1 MHRPYGIPG
10 VVVSF
15 GPQDKNFWNQQFW
28 IKPDSF
34 RPRAMPLRELPVPRG
49 HEVHLWYL
57 HLDRLAGA
65 LQHALG
71 HERAGGK
78 APRLSASQLR
88 FTRRFYLRVLLGAY
102 LGIAGKDVH
111 INRSNRGKP
120 VLDATRHSSDL
131 KFSMAKSENRVLI
144 GVSATHLG
152 VDLEPVTRKA
162 RNALR
167 LARRYFSAREF
178 AALERLAPDRMD
190 EAFLRAWACNEAVV
204 KASGLGIANQL
215 CRFSVEMDPDLPP
228 AMLASED
235 GDASEWSLV
244 LVRPD
249 EEFLAAVASRQAR
262 LEISAY
268 QLLPAL

>member
-1 MHRPYGIPG
+1 
-10 VVVSF
+10 
-15 GPQDKNFWNQQFW
+15 
-28 IKPDSF
+28 
-34 RPRAMPLRELPVPRG
+34 MPLQELPPPRE

-57 HLDRLAGA
+57 DLDRLAGA

-71 HERAGGK
+71 SEKTGTG
-78 APRLSASQLR
+78 APALSAAQLR

-102 LGIAGKDVH
+102 LRTAGKDVH

-120 VLDATRHSSDL
+120 VLDASRHSSDL
-131 KFSMAKSENRVLI
+131 KFSMAKSESRVLI
-144 GVSATHLG
+144 GVSAGRHIG

-162 RNALR
+162 RDALR

-178 AALERLAPDRMD
+178 AALERLDPDRLD

-215 CRFSVEMDPDLPP
+215 CRFTVQMDPDLPP
-228 AMLASED
+228 VILDSED
-235 GDASEWSLV
+235 GDAGEWSLA

-262 LEISAY
+262 LEISCFK
-268 QLLPAL
+268 LLPPL

>member
-1 MHRPYGIPG
+1 
-10 VVVSF
+10 
-15 GPQDKNFWNQQFW
+15 
-28 IKPDSF
+28 
-34 RPRAMPLRELPVPRG
+34 MPLKELPLPQG

-57 HLDRLAGA
+57 HLDQLAGA

-71 HERAGGK
+71 HESAGGP
-78 APRLSASQLR
+78 APRFSVSQLR

-102 LGIAGKDVH
+102 LGVAGKDVH

-120 VLDATRHSSDL
+120 VLDAVRHSNDL

-144 GVSATHLG
+144 GISATHHLG
-152 VDLEPVTRKA
+152 VDLEPVARKA
-162 RNALR
+162 RNALS
-167 LARRYFSAREF
+167 LARRYFSMREF
-178 AALERLAPDRMD
+178 AALERLGPDRMD

-228 AMLASED
+228 AMLDSED

-262 LEISAY
+262 LDISCY
-268 QLLPAL
+268 QLLPAP